1 MEHDFQ
7 MLSILFNI
15 DFIVISKKSTSSVV
29 CRCYLKSGFFVPSS
43 VILIFPLKTVKREQF
58 VHIYIYVYGSSTS
71 QRVSR
76 KYVNCWKLVFEI
88 ILKLYWFSK
97 VRWSVFRYNNSIFVQ
112 WPQHLN
118 KTLHM
123 KNRFVC

>member
-58 VHIYIYVYGSSTS
+58 VHIYICVW
-71 QRVSR
+71 V
-76 KYVNCWKLVFEI
+76 KYLAESIEKICQLLKTCIRDNIKI
-88 ILKLYWFSK
+88 IL
-97 VRWSVFRYNNSIFVQ
+97 IFQ
-112 WPQHLN
+112 GSMICLSLQ
-118 KTLHM
+118 
-123 KNRFVC
+123 

>member
-15 DFIVISKKSTSSVV
+15 DFIVISKKSTSSVI

-58 VHIYIYVYGSSTS
+58 VHIYMCMGQVPRREYRENMSIVENLH
-71 QRVSR
+71 SR
-76 KYVNCWKLVFEI
+76 
-88 ILKLYWFSK
+88 
-97 VRWSVFRYNNSIFVQ
+97 
-112 WPQHLN
+112 
-118 KTLHM
+118 
-123 KNRFVC
+123 